1 MFPYPRNRE
10 IKVPKLMKTVF
21 SLRYGVIIFALL
33 IWSGVFG
40 PRPSPVWAQPVM
52 YPANMEQFLAQD
64 ARLQKEAVALAVKGK
79 GAEAA
84 DKLEQ
89 IADRDLKMAANSP
102 PTLKRTFERSAARC
116 RELAR
121 SLRRK

>member
-1 MFPYPRNRE
+1 MPNL
-10 IKVPKLMKTVF
+10 IKTIF
-21 SLRYGVIIFALL
+21 SFRCRVIIFTLV

-40 PRPSPVWAQPVM
+40 PRPSIVWAQPVM
-52 YPANMEQFLAQD
+52 IPTNMEQFLAQD
-64 ARLQKEAVALAVKGK
+64 ARMQKQVVELALKGK
-79 GAEAA
+79 GDEAA

-89 IADRDLKMAANSP
+89 IADRDLKMAANLP
-102 PTLKRTFERSAARC
+102 PTLKNTFKRSAARC